1 MVIIY
6 TYPFS
11 KKSTLFLSNMTCQIN
26 PETIKSTWNPSS
38 EKEIKYFYQHIFPQI
53 ANKNPEYLNPK
64 NISEFGFAPLRP
76 ISTNRGTRDFLR
88 RTNTSISNIKDLQ
101 AICLNIKEKDPI
113 KSVLENVQF
122 KGIYFKLNNIKNHGW
137 LLAFD
142 IDAKNIAKSG
152 LCPFHSGYENSTDS
166 EISLIQSL
174 PPYQYLYCFNCLLLS
189 IQYAF
194 DLKNILIEWGFNKNS
209 IHILYSGQGTHIHVT
224 DPISWNLGTT
234 SREYIKT
241 TLIQKYQIPLD
252 PTVTNDA
259 NRVLRYPGSLNA
271 SVTKPVSLIT
281 EEEPIK
287 AFYRVLENAEPRI
300 ATSSY
305 I

>member
-6 TYPFS
+6 TYLFS
-11 KKSTLFLSNMTCQIN
+11 KKSTFFSSNMTCQIN

-38 EKEIKYFYQHIFPQI
+38 EKEIIYYYQNIFPI
-53 ANKNPEYLNPK
+53 MTINNFEYLNPG
-64 NISEFGFAPLRP
+64 NISEFAFAPVRP
-76 ISTNRGTRDFLR
+76 IFTTRGTRDFLR
-88 RTNTSISNIKDLQ
+88 RTNTSISNMIELQ
-101 AICLNIKEKDPI
+101 EICLHIKEKDPI
-113 KSVLENVQF
+113 KSVLENVLF

-142 IDAKNIAKSG
+142 IDAKHISKSG
-152 LCPFHSGYENSTDS
+152 LCPFHSGYENSTDP
-166 EISLIQSL
+166 EIIQVQSL
-174 PPYQYLYCFNCLLLS
+174 QPNGYLYCYNCLLLS

-194 DLKNILIEWGFNKNS
+194 DLKNILIEWGFNENN
-209 IHILYSGQGTHIHVT
+209 IHIYYSGQGTHIHVT
-224 DPISWNLGTT
+224 DSISWNLGTT

-300 ATSSY
+300 APSPY